1 MFLVFKADVQHYWKS
16 CVETIRISAINN
28 LSSFEHCY
36 KVCVESGIQS
46 AGMGIV
52 LENANFRASETDFR
66 RREKKKKKNARGKK
80 LNKKQKHAGSTD
92 FSSTPNTR
100 EIIEARSHAAMARFS
115 RLIMNTA
122 AAVTVVGRY

>member
-1 MFLVFKADVQHYWKS
+1 MYNIIENRVWKRLGFRPSIIYPVLNTVTRSVWNLVYSLQAWELSSKTQ
-16 CVETIRISAINN
+16 ISARVK
-28 LSSFEHCY
+28 LTF
-36 KVCVESGIQS
+36 G
-46 AGMGIV
+46 G
-52 LENANFRASETDFR
+52 
-66 RREKKKKKNARGKK
+66 EKKKKKNARGKK

>member
-66 RREKKKKKNARGKK
+66 RIKKKKKKM
-80 LNKKQKHAGSTD
+80 HAER
-92 FSSTPNTR
+92 N
-100 EIIEARSHAAMARFS
+100 
-115 RLIMNTA
+115 
-122 AAVTVVGRY
+122 